1 MADIYKKH
9 GLVLLVLVLLFVT
22 ISIFYLDWRYSKRGL
37 TFAMMNVGQG
47 DALFIESPTG
57 TQIIVDGG
65 PGKNILKELPKLM
78 PFWDRSIDAMVITNP
93 DKDHIS
99 GFTDILKLYT
109 VDTVFEPGT
118 INDSGTYKNIEKE
131 IKNKKIPDILAKK
144 GMNIDIGGGAYLEVL
159 FPDKDVSMG
168 EVNDGS
174 IVMRLIYGETSIMLT
189 GDATEKTENII
200 LNNERYKKENILESY
215 ILKVGHHG
223 SRTSSSYEFVQ
234 AVRPKYALISDGLNN
249 SYGHPHK
256 ETLKT
261 FADLGVEVLRTDELG
276 TIVFSCDRMGTC
288 EMHK

>member
-159 FPDKDVSMG
+159 FPDRDVSMG

-189 GDATEKTENII
+189 GDATVKTEGII
-200 LNNERYKKENILESY
+200 LKNEKKENLESD
-215 ILKVGHHG
+215 ILKIGHHG
-223 SRTSSSYEFVQ
+223 SRTSSSYDFVQ
-234 AVRPKYALISDGLNN
+234 AVHPKYALISDGANN

-261 FADLGVEVLRTDELG
+261 LTDLGVEVLRTDELG

-288 EMHK
+288 EIHK

>member
-9 GLVLLVLVLLFVT
+9 GLVLLVLVFLFVT
-22 ISIFYLDWRYSKRGL
+22 ISIFYLDWRYSKRVL
-37 TFAMMNVGQG
+37 TFAMMDVGQG

-159 FPDKDVSMG
+159 FPDRDVSMG

-189 GDATEKTENII
+189 GDATVKTEGII
-200 LNNERYKKENILESY
+200 LKNEKKENLGGD
-215 ILKVGHHG
+215 ILKIGHHG
-223 SRTSSSYEFVQ
+223 SRTSSSYDFVQ
-234 AVRPKYALISDGLNN
+234 AVHPKYALISDGLNN

-261 FADLGVEVLRTDELG
+261 LTDLGVEVLRTDELG

-288 EMHK
+288 EIHK

>member
-22 ISIFYLDWRYSKRGL
+22 ISIFYFDWRNSHKVL
-37 TFAMMNVGQG
+37 TFAMMDVGQG

-78 PFWDRSIDAMVITNP
+78 PFWDRSIDAVVVTNP

-109 VDTVFEPGT
+109 VDAVFEPGT

-159 FPDKDVSMG
+159 FPDRDVSMG

-189 GDATEKTENII
+189 GDATVKTEGII
-200 LNNERYKKENILESY
+200 LKNEKKENLGSD
-215 ILKVGHHG
+215 ILKIGHHG
-223 SRTSSSYEFVQ
+223 SRTSSSYDFVQ
-234 AVRPKYALISDGLNN
+234 AVHPKYALISDGLNN

-261 FADLGVEVLRTDELG
+261 LADLGVEVLRTDELG
-276 TIVFSCDRMGTC
+276 TIVFSCDRMGAC
-288 EMHK
+288 EIHK